1 MKGYVFLLMQVLR
14 NAIHKLRNRLCHTFI
29 RVSPARLLQSIT
41 AGIKWNVFVT
51 TKTPTMTRNIRITQ
65 RAEREEEP
73 CHAKHFLT
81 INKIFV
87 K

>member
-1 MKGYVFLLMQVLR
+1 MKGYVFLLLQVLR

-41 AGIKWNVFVT
+41 AGIKWNVIVT
-51 TKTPTMTRNIRITQ
+51 TKTPTMTRNVRITQ
-65 RAEREEEP
+65 RAEKRSLVMQNI
-73 CHAKHFLT
+73 FLT